1 MATSTYGSEHPG
13 IDRIAGHFL
22 DGNAIRHVICSNKEL
37 LVCKQSGEVVHRV
50 DKKLD
55 ANYVPKS
62 IGCIRSAQNGRLVLV
77 IGGFREGNSGQVTC
91 TISTDYPI
99 ADPVVFQTKEA

>member
-1 MATSTYGSEHPG
+1 MATITYGQEHPG

-50 DKKLD
+50 AQKLD

-77 IGGFREGNSGQVTC
+77 IGGFREGSSGQVVA
-91 TISTDYPI
+91 TISTDYEIQPP
-99 ADPVVFQTKEA
+99 ATFQG